1 MPPKNKS
8 PNREGFSL
16 KSASSVEAKTRSQLK
31 DAESVIG
38 SALRLKNRTMGAKK

>member
-31 DAESVIG
+31 DAESVIA
-38 SALRLKNRTMGAKK
+38 ALCV

>member
-16 KSASSVEAKTRSQLK
+16 KSALSVEAKTRSQLK
-31 DAESVIG
+31 GAESVIA
-38 SALRLKNRTMGAKK
+38 ALCV